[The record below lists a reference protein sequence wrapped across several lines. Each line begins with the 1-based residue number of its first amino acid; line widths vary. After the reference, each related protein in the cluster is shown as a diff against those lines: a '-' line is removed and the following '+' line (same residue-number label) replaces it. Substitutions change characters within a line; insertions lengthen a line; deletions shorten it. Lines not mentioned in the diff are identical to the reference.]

1 MDSLTA
7 QELKAVKEVKAL
19 AEEYGWDDDHSEF
32 KDMLKQVRKKFKKE
46 AGKMKKSTAQ
56 EDADEKKPTI
66 KSWEHVKELT
76 TKDFNEAKKLMIPFI
91 PKGEWVSDRFCRGG
105 RSTYEGTPQCKW
117 HRLHTKDYTH
127 FVRLIHYK
135 NKMILQ
141 KAVLLGAEEEQEKE
155 EEEEEKEEEGAA
167 SAEEEDEPPSAPP
180 PPSPKAK
187 KGKSRKAPEAEAPQ
201 GSSRPKRAKK

>member
-1 MDSLTA
+1 MLVRRDRPAARPAAPAALDA
-7 QELKAVKEVKAL
+7 RARRLCVLRDEIRDDLVRMARRRRRAARRRVREVRA
-19 AEEYGWDDDHSEF
+19 AAPSG
-32 KDMLKQVRKKFKKE
+32 
-46 AGKMKKSTAQ
+46 

-66 KSWEHVKELT
+66 KSWEHVAELT
-76 TKDFNEAKKLMIPFI
+76 TKDFGQAKKLMIPFI

-141 KAVLLGAEEEQEKE
+141 KAVLLGAEEEQEE
-155 EEEEEKEEEGAA
+155 EEEEEQEEEEEKKKEEVVVAA
-167 SAEEEDEPPSAPP
+167 EKVVPAGGGEARETAGLAERTRQPWTELA
-180 PPSPKAK
+180 
-187 KGKSRKAPEAEAPQ
+187 
-201 GSSRPKRAKK
+201 